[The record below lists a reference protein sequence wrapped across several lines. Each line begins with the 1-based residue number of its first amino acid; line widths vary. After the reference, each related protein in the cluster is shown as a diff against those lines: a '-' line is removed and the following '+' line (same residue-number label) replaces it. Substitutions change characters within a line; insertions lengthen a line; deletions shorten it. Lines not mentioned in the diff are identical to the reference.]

1 MARMPNAEFDLAC
14 QRDLAD
20 LIALTLRSRLGAH
33 SSAMAMRSSS
43 AEAADSYIHITSVL
57 AQRHTRYRRPL
68 DIELR
73 VALSSRPALAGNR
86 YRQWE
91 AFRKTVALQMATW
104 ERKHHIDFASDS
116 QRDARVV
123 IPGVSF
129 D

>member
-1 MARMPNAEFDLAC
+1 MARMPNTEFEAAC

-33 SSAMAMRSSS
+33 SSAMAMHD
-43 AEAADSYIHITSVL
+43 AVGAAGASYVHITSVV
-57 AQRHTRYRRPL
+57 AQRRSRYRQPL

-73 VALSSRPALAGNR
+73 VALSGVPALAGNR
-86 YRQWE
+86 YRHWE
-91 AFRKTVALQMATW
+91 AFRNTVSMQMAAW
-104 ERKHHIDFASDS
+104 ERRHHIDFASES
-116 QRDARVV
+116 QREARVV